1 MNKIYTRGGDKGQTG
16 LFSGPRVSKNDPLIH
31 ALGCVD
37 ELNTV
42 IGVARSLHVK
52 QDRLAEIMQRLQNE
66 LFEAGAE
73 LGSGHTTMPR
83 ITEEHVARFEG
94 YIDELTAG
102 LPPLANFILPGG
114 HPVAAHLHQARTV
127 CRRAER
133 AIIAAMDEV
142 RVAPALLAYVN
153 RLSDL
158 LFTLAR
164 EANRAYGLGDVLWEK
179 TD

>member
-1 MNKIYTRGGDKGQTG
+1 VNKIYTRGGDKGQTG

-31 ALGCVD
+31 ALGSLD
-37 ELNTV
+37 ELNTI
-42 IGVARSLHVK
+42 IGIARSLHVK
-52 QDRLAEIMQRLQNE
+52 QDRLAEILHRLQNE

-73 LGSGHTTMPR
+73 LGSGHSATPR
-83 ITEEHVARFEG
+83 ITDEHVTRFEG

-102 LPPLANFILPGG
+102 LAPLANFILPGG

-133 AIIAAMDEV
+133 AIIAATDEV
-142 RVAPALLAYVN
+142 HISPALLAYVN

-164 EANRAYGLGDVLWEK
+164 EANRVYGLADVKWEK
-179 TD
+179 LS